1 VLVIEMNSLRVSLAA
16 LLIALIGVLS
26 LGIPG
31 PEKTLL
37 PPALNE
43 SSSLAETLEW
53 LNKNAFPHARVGLK
67 FRSRKGPKSRFGVP
81 QVYHAGGERIFSE
94 GFHVTLV
101 NSCQVLL
108 TNEQVTI
115 VDARNPE
122 SGGFYRFITQKNGQR
137 ELTPQLATVFLSLD
151 RMSDKRGKR
160 PHLLTKDHKHGKSGG
175 WWQASYEQHGFFNKM
190 IFDAELTPA
199 EQPQTKE
206 LGHFDYL
213 SFTFESRELAE
224 QFDAAFRRAIKI
236 CANK

>member
-1 VLVIEMNSLRVSLAA
+1 MMKSLRASLAA
-16 LLIALIGVLS
+16 LLIALTGVLS
-26 LGIPG
+26 LDVPG
-31 PEKTLL
+31 QEKSLL

-43 SSSLAETLEW
+43 SSSLADTLDW

-67 FRSRKGPKSRFGVP
+67 FKSQKGPKSRFGVP

-101 NSCQVLL
+101 NGCQVLL

-115 VDARNPE
+115 VDAHNPD
-122 SGGFYRFITQKNGQR
+122 SGSFYRFITKKNGQR

-151 RMSDKRGKR
+151 RMSDKRGKS
-160 PHLLTKDHKHGKSGG
+160 PHLLSNDRKNGKSAG
-175 WWQASYEQHGFFNKM
+175 WWQANYEQHGFFNKL

-199 EQPQTKE
+199 EPPQTKE

-213 SFTFESRELAE
+213 TFTFESRELAQ
-224 QFDAAFRRAIKI
+224 QFDAAFRHAIKL
-236 CANK
+236 CNK